1 MNFANASTNR
11 RKENQ
16 NRRWLER
23 GVSIH
28 SMALNLSTGE
38 RFSLSAAQRHERNL
52 LAKFH
57 QSQAT
62 KQLYQD
68 LWHDR
73 KAIEAIAAHH
83 LGLSGSSAIC
93 TVQPMESWLKGQ
105 FNICVLINVQDGDGE
120 TRRKIF
126 RCPMPHKVGEQ
137 DFSGA
142 VEEKIRAEV
151 AAYVWIEKNCPEI
164 PIPQLHA
171 FGLCADLQVLLVRAV
186 FLPTDAHWLILL
198 CILRSCSLRITDPSQ
213 AIFEILLTSSSIVHI
228 YC

>member
-1 MNFANASTNR
+1 
-11 RKENQ
+11 
-16 NRRWLER
+16 
-23 GVSIH
+23 
-28 SMALNLSTGE
+28 MALSISPGE
-38 RFSLSAAQRHERNL
+38 RFLLSAAQRHERNL

-120 TRRKIF
+120 TRRKVF

-137 DFSGA
+137 NFSGA

-171 FGLCADLQVLLVRAV
+171 FGLCADLQVLLFRSCS
-186 FLPTDAHWLILL
+186 FQQTRISILS
-198 CILRSCSLRITDPSQ
+198 IPMPMLRSCSLPITNPSQ
-213 AIFEILLTSSSIVHI
+213 AIFEILLISSSIVHI

>member
-1 MNFANASTNR
+1 MS
-11 RKENQ
+11 
-16 NRRWLER
+16 L
-23 GVSIH
+23 SI
-28 SMALNLSTGE
+28 STGE
-38 RFSLSAAQRHERNL
+38 RFSLSTAQRHERNL

-105 FNICVLINVQDGDGE
+105 FNICVLINMQDGDGE
-120 TRRKIF
+120 MRRKIF

-137 DFSGA
+137 NFSGA

-171 FGLCADLQVLLVRAV
+171 FGLCADLQVLLVRAL
-186 FLPTDAHWLILL
+186 FLPADAHIDSYYMPM
-198 CILRSCSLRITDPSQ
+198 LRSCSLPITDPSR
-213 AIFEILLTSSSIVHI
+213 AIFEIPLTSSSIVHI

>member
-1 MNFANASTNR
+1 
-11 RKENQ
+11 
-16 NRRWLER
+16 
-23 GVSIH
+23 
-28 SMALNLSTGE
+28 MALSISNGE
-38 RFSLSAAQRHERNL
+38 RLSLSAAQRNERNL
-52 LAKFH
+52 LARL
-57 QSQAT
+57 QRSQAT

-83 LGLSGSSAIC
+83 LGLSGSSAC

-105 FNICVLINVQDGDGE
+105 FNICVLIHVQEEHGDGK
-120 TRRKIF
+120 TQRKIF

-137 DFSGA
+137 NFSGA

-171 FGLCADLQVLLVRAV
+171 FGLCTDLQVLLVR
-186 FLPTDAHWLILL
+186 
-198 CILRSCSLRITDPSQ
+198 SCSFQQTRIS
-213 AIFEILLTSSSIVHI
+213 ILIICL
-228 YC
+228 C